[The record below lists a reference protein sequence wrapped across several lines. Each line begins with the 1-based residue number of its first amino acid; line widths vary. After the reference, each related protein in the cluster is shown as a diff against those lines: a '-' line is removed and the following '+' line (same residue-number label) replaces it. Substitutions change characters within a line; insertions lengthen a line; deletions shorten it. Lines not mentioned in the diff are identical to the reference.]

1 MAERF
6 RIGTGPLRRG
16 ARDPGVR
23 KVQDFLTKFGYLTEP
38 VTPGRLDKSTSE
50 ALASFQRA
58 LGLRPTGALDD
69 ETIDLIEKPRCGTP
83 DTPLIQALER
93 APEGAVAEFTLRGC
107 SYSSRVL
114 TYRFVN
120 GTDDVAGDA
129 ERAAVRDAFA
139 TWAGVLCGVAFEERQ
154 SGPADFEIAWATGD
168 HGDGSAF
175 DGVGN
180 TLAHA
185 FYPPPCGGGHAGKLH
200 FDDAET
206 WSLTGSGGT
215 FDVETVALHEVGHLL
230 GLGHSS
236 VAGSVMFPTY
246 GGVRR
251 SLTQD
256 DVDGIRRLY
265 PSMCRRGD
273 SGDQAGFVGEI
284 AAARHRDRQVVTAVQ
299 TQAGTLKLIA
309 WSVASDGGV
318 TRTGDSGDQAGK
330 ASSIALARNANGE
343 EWVTAVR
350 TSAGDLKLLSWR
362 VDAAGTSIQRAGD
375 SGAAAGRA
383 SLIAIVPLR
392 EDRFVTALRAGDGR
406 LMLIGWRLDADGS
419 LKRLADSGSAA
430 GEARE
435 IALVRLTNDRVATAV
450 RSASGD
456 LKLISWRVTDGSV
469 SRLADSGNA
478 AGNARVVR
486 AVVDGHG
493 HVVTAVKAADDSLK
507 LITWSVDS
515 AGAISRLADSGSEA
529 GETRGHA
536 VTAAGGRVVTAVRT
550 AADNLK
556 VIAWE
561 TASDGT
567 VKRIGDSADQAG
579 TIGLVALPE
588 GLAGAPPVATCV
600 RTEASTLKLITW
612 DLP

>member
-265 PSMCRRGD
+265 PSMCRR
-273 SGDQAGFVGEI
+273 
-284 AAARHRDRQVVTAVQ
+284 
-299 TQAGTLKLIA
+299 
-309 WSVASDGGV
+309 
-318 TRTGDSGDQAGK
+318 GDSGDQAGK

>member
-215 FDVETVALHEVGHLL
+215 FDVETVALHEAGHLL

-265 PSMCRRGD
+265 PSMCRR
-273 SGDQAGFVGEI
+273 
-284 AAARHRDRQVVTAVQ
+284 
-299 TQAGTLKLIA
+299 
-309 WSVASDGGV
+309 
-318 TRTGDSGDQAGK
+318 GDSGDQAGK

-430 GEARE
+430 GEARQ

>member
-273 SGDQAGFVGEI
+273 SA
-284 AAARHRDRQVVTAVQ
+284 
-299 TQAGTLKLIA
+299 
-309 WSVASDGGV
+309 
-318 TRTGDSGDQAGK
+318 DQAGK

-515 AGAISRLADSGSEA
+515 AG
-529 GETRGHA
+529 
-536 VTAAGGRVVTAVRT
+536 
-550 AADNLK
+550 
-556 VIAWE
+556 
-561 TASDGT
+561 
-567 VKRIGDSADQAG
+567 

>member
-215 FDVETVALHEVGHLL
+215 FDVETVALHEAGHLL

-265 PSMCRRGD
+265 PSMCRR
-273 SGDQAGFVGEI
+273 
-284 AAARHRDRQVVTAVQ
+284 
-299 TQAGTLKLIA
+299 
-309 WSVASDGGV
+309 
-318 TRTGDSGDQAGK
+318 GDSGDQAGK

>member
-246 GGVRR
+246 GGFKR

-273 SGDQAGFVGEI
+273 SG
-284 AAARHRDRQVVTAVQ
+284 
-299 TQAGTLKLIA
+299 
-309 WSVASDGGV
+309 
-318 TRTGDSGDQAGK
+318 
-330 ASSIALARNANGE
+330 
-343 EWVTAVR
+343 
-350 TSAGDLKLLSWR
+350 
-362 VDAAGTSIQRAGD
+362 
-375 SGAAAGRA
+375 
-383 SLIAIVPLR
+383 
-392 EDRFVTALRAGDGR
+392 
-406 LMLIGWRLDADGS
+406 
-419 LKRLADSGSAA
+419 
-430 GEARE
+430 
-435 IALVRLTNDRVATAV
+435 
-450 RSASGD
+450 
-456 LKLISWRVTDGSV
+456 
-469 SRLADSGNA
+469 
-478 AGNARVVR
+478 
-486 AVVDGHG
+486 
-493 HVVTAVKAADDSLK
+493 
-507 LITWSVDS
+507 
-515 AGAISRLADSGSEA
+515 
-529 GETRGHA
+529 
-536 VTAAGGRVVTAVRT
+536 
-550 AADNLK
+550 
-556 VIAWE
+556 
-561 TASDGT
+561 
-567 VKRIGDSADQAG
+567 DQAG

>member
-1 MAERF
+1 M
-6 RIGTGPLRRG
+6 
-16 ARDPGVR
+16 
-23 KVQDFLTKFGYLTEP
+23 
-38 VTPGRLDKSTSE
+38 
-50 ALASFQRA
+50 
-58 LGLRPTGALDD
+58 
-69 ETIDLIEKPRCGTP
+69 
-83 DTPLIQALER
+83 
-93 APEGAVAEFTLRGC
+93 
-107 SYSSRVL
+107 
-114 TYRFVN
+114 N

-215 FDVETVALHEVGHLL
+215 FDVETVALHEAGHLL

-273 SGDQAGFVGEI
+273 SGDQAG
-284 AAARHRDRQVVTAVQ
+284 
-299 TQAGTLKLIA
+299 
-309 WSVASDGGV
+309 
-318 TRTGDSGDQAGK
+318 K
-330 ASSIALARNANGE
+330 ASSIALARTANGE

-430 GEARE
+430 GEARQ